1 MCKAYEAVRFTASEH
16 NVDMRTAAFVLAI
29 QRVGRAALA
38 RVHLRNK
45 IQLPPGF
52 NF

>member
-1 MCKAYEAVRFTASEH
+1 
-16 NVDMRTAAFVLAI
+16 MRTAAFVLAI